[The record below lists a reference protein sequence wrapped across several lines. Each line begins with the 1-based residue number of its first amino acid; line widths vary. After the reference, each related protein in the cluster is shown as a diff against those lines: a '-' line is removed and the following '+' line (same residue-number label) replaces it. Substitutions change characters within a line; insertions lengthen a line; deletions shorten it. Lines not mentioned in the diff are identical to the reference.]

1 MEFLGSAVDIIILIG
16 ALVLAITNIYKFFA
30 NGRKGIKDKIQE
42 SRTEQEQAEEER
54 TRATIAKVA
63 EENREV
69 EEKKIR
75 EIIKKVEKENAE
87 QRKQE
92 VLDTLEEKAPDYL
105 DAHYKRI
112 REKFRGDRQKYLE
125 DITTEVIDNIHDSLE
140 TVETHETRMVIFTEV
155 LKELLRERIMAIY
168 DRNRTRRQ
176 LEEHEKIQ
184 LDRSYEQYKTIK
196 GNSYIDESYQRMLT
210 WKVIADD
217 YNRQ

>member
-1 MEFLGSAVDIIILIG
+1 MEFLASAVDIIILIG

-54 TRATIAKVA
+54 TRNTIAKVA
-63 EENREV
+63 EENKEA

-92 VLDTLEEKAPDYL
+92 ILDTLEEKAPDYL

-196 GNSYIDESYQRMLT
+196 GNSYIDEYYQRMLT

>member
-1 MEFLGSAVDIIILIG
+1 MEFLASAVDIIILIG

-30 NGRKGIKDKIQE
+30 NGKKGIKDKIQE
-42 SRTEQEQAEEER
+42 SRTEQEQAEEAR
-54 TRATIAKVA
+54 TRNTIAKVA
-63 EENREV
+63 EENKQV

-92 VLDTLEEKAPDYL
+92 ILNILEEKAPDYL

-125 DITTEVIDNIHDSLE
+125 DITTEVIDNIHGSLE
-140 TVETHETRMVIFTEV
+140 TVETHETRMIIFTEV

-184 LDRSYEQYKTIK
+184 LDRSYEQYKTMK
-196 GNSYIDESYQRMLT
+196 GNSYIDEYYQRMLT

>member
-1 MEFLGSAVDIIILIG
+1 M
-16 ALVLAITNIYKFFA
+16 
-30 NGRKGIKDKIQE
+30 
-42 SRTEQEQAEEER
+42 
-54 TRATIAKVA
+54 A
-63 EENREV
+63 EENKEA

-75 EIIKKVEKENAE
+75 EIINKVEKENAE

-92 VLDTLEEKAPDYL
+92 ILDILEDKAPDYL

-176 LEEHEKIQ
+176 LEEHEKI
-184 LDRSYEQYKTIK
+184 
-196 GNSYIDESYQRMLT
+196 
-210 WKVIADD
+210 
-217 YNRQ
+217 

>member
-1 MEFLGSAVDIIILIG
+1 MEFLASAVDIIILIG

-63 EENREV
+63 EENKEA

-196 GNSYIDESYQRMLT
+196 GNSYIDEYYQRMLT

>member
-1 MEFLGSAVDIIILIG
+1 MEFLASAVDIIILIG

-30 NGRKGIKDKIQE
+30 NGKKGIKDKIQE
-42 SRTEQEQAEEER
+42 TRTEQEQAEEVR
-54 TRATIAKVA
+54 TRATIEKVA
-63 EENREV
+63 KENKEAEEQ
-69 EEKKIR
+69 KIR
-75 EIIKKVEKENAE
+75 AIISKVKEEDAE
-87 QRKQE
+87 NRKQE
-92 VLDTLEEKAPDYL
+92 ILTIMDEKAPDYL

-112 REKFRGDRQKYLE
+112 REKFKGDRQKYLE
-125 DITTEVIDNIHDSLE
+125 DITTEVIDNIQDSLE
-140 TVETHETRMVIFTEV
+140 TVETHETRMIIFTEV

-196 GNSYIDESYQRMLT
+196 GNSYIDEYYQRMLT

>member
-176 LEEHEKIQ
+176 LEEHEKI
-184 LDRSYEQYKTIK
+184 
-196 GNSYIDESYQRMLT
+196 
-210 WKVIADD
+210 
-217 YNRQ
+217 